1 MLSADQL
8 LDALLERARGA
19 TASET
24 VSVTDA
30 LGRVLAAPQTSA
42 ITVPPLDNSAMD
54 GYAVRAADV
63 VVAGVRLPVSQRIL
77 AGAVGSPLV
86 PGTAARIFTG
96 APVPPGADAVV
107 MQEYCAPLRNPD
119 ETASHSTKPASGQ
132 VAGYLPQAGEGANA
146 MSKPINEGE
155 SVVINKLPQPGENI
169 RRAGEDIRAGAE
181 ILAAGTRLGAAEMGL
196 AASVGLAELP
206 VFKKLKVACFF
217 TGDELVTPGTPL
229 QPGQIYNSN
238 RYTLTGLV
246 NGLGCE
252 LIDLGIVPDTLEA
265 TEAALAHAASLAD
278 VVITS
283 GGVSVGEADYVKA
296 AVEKLGRVE
305 MWKVAMKPGKPLVYG
320 RVNDADFI
328 GLPGNPVSA
337 FVTFCL
343 FVRPFLLKR
352 MGVADVLYRA
362 FAVQADFTWH
372 KPGVRR
378 EFLRTR
384 LQPNGKLALFPNQ
397 SSGVLTS
404 CAWSDGLVDLAVG
417 QTIQPGDW
425 VRFLPFS
432 ELLK

>member
-1 MLSADQL
+1 MLTASQL

-54 GYAVRAADV
+54 GYAVRVADV
-63 VVAGVRLPVSQRIL
+63 AVAGVRLPVSQRIQ
-77 AGAVGSPLV
+77 AGAVGAPLQA
-86 PGTAARIFTG
+86 GTAARIFTG
-96 APVPPGADAVV
+96 APVPAGADAVV
-107 MQEYCAPLRNPD
+107 MQEYCAPHPNP
-119 ETASHSTKPASGQ
+119 
-132 VAGYLPQAGEGANA
+132 LPEGEGANVTP
-146 MSKPINEGE
+146 KPVNEGDE
-155 SVVINKLPQPGENI
+155 VVIHAQPHPGENI
-169 RRAGEDIRAGAE
+169 RRAGEDIQAGAQ
-181 ILAAGTRLGAAEMGL
+181 ILAAGTRIGAAEMGL

-217 TGDELVTPGTPL
+217 TGDELVTPGAPL
-229 QPGQIYNSN
+229 LPGQIYNSN

-246 NGLGCE
+246 NDLGCE

-265 TEAALAHAASLAD
+265 TESALLRAASLAD
-278 VVITS
+278 VIVTS

-320 RVNDADFI
+320 RVKKADFI

-352 MGVADVLYRA
+352 MGAANVLYRA
-362 FAVQADFTWH
+362 FAVQADFTWR
-372 KPGVRR
+372 KPGARR
-378 EFLRTR
+378 EFLRAQLQANGR
-384 LQPNGKLALFPNQ
+384 LGLFPNQ

-404 CAWSDGLVDLAVG
+404 CAWADGLVDLEIG

-425 VRFLPFS
+425 VRFIPFS
-432 ELLK
+432 ELLS

>member
-1 MLSADQL
+1 
-8 LDALLERARGA
+8 
-19 TASET
+19 
-24 VSVTDA
+24 
-30 LGRVLAAPQTSA
+30 
-42 ITVPPLDNSAMD
+42 
-54 GYAVRAADV
+54 
-63 VVAGVRLPVSQRIL
+63 
-77 AGAVGSPLV
+77 
-86 PGTAARIFTG
+86 
-96 APVPPGADAVV
+96 VPPGADAVL
-107 MQEYCAPLRNPD
+107 MQEYCGLEGD
-119 ETASHSTKPASGQ
+119 E
-132 VAGYLPQAGEGANA
+132 
-146 MSKPINEGE
+146 
-155 SVVINKLPQPGENI
+155 VVIHALPRPGENI
-169 RRAGEDIRAGAE
+169 RRAGEDIQAGAQ
-181 ILAAGTRLGAAEMGL
+181 ILAAGTRLGAVEMGL

-217 TGDELVTPGTPL
+217 TGDELVTPGAPL
-229 QPGQIYNSN
+229 VPGQIYNSN

-265 TEAALAHAASLAD
+265 TEAALAQAASLAD

-352 MGVADVLYRA
+352 MGAADVLYRA
-362 FAVQADFTWH
+362 FAVQADFAWK

-384 LQPNGKLALFPNQ
+384 LQPDGKLGLFPNQ

-404 CAWSDGLVDLAVG
+404 CAWADGLVDLEIG

-425 VRFLPFS
+425 LRFIPFS
-432 ELLK
+432 ELLS

>member
-8 LDALLERARGA
+8 LDALLERAHGV
-19 TASET
+19 TETET
-24 VSVTDA
+24 VALTDA

-42 ITVPPLDNSAMD
+42 ITVPPMDNSAMD
-54 GYAVRAADV
+54 GYAVRVADV
-63 VVAGVRLPVSQRIL
+63 TVAGVRLPVSQRIL
-77 AGAVGSPLV
+77 AGAVGEPLQ

-96 APVPPGADAVV
+96 APVPPGADAVL
-107 MQEYCAPLRNPD
+107 MQEYCVPLPNP
-119 ETASHSTKPASGQ
+119 
-132 VAGYLPQAGEGANA
+132 LPQAGEGANA
-146 MSKPINEGE
+146 MPKPIY
-155 SVVINKLPQPGENI
+155 VVINAMPHPGENI
-169 RRAGEDIRAGAE
+169 RRAGEDIQAGAR
-181 ILAAGTRLGAAEMGL
+181 ILAAGTRIGAAEMGL

-206 VFKKLKVACFF
+206 VFRKLKVACFF

-238 RYTLTGLV
+238 RYTLSGLV

-252 LIDLGIVPDTLEA
+252 LIDLGIVPDTLQA
-265 TEAALAHAASLAD
+265 TEAALARASQVAD

-352 MGVADVLYRA
+352 MGASDVLYRA
-362 FAVQADFTWH
+362 FAVQADFAWS
-372 KPGVRR
+372 KAGARR
-378 EFLRTR
+378 EFLRAR

-404 CAWSDGLVDLAVG
+404 CSWSDGLVDLGVG
-417 QTIQPGDW
+417 QTIAPGDW
-425 VRFLPFS
+425 VRFIPLS
-432 ELLK
+432 ELLA

>member
-8 LDALLERARGA
+8 LDALLERAHGVPE
-19 TASET
+19 TET
-24 VSVTDA
+24 VAVTDA

-42 ITVPPLDNSAMD
+42 ITVPPMDNSAMD
-54 GYAVRAADV
+54 GYAVRVADIMT
-63 VVAGVRLPVSQRIL
+63 AGIKLPVSQRIL
-77 AGAVGSPLV
+77 AGAIGEPLQPGS
-86 PGTAARIFTG
+86 AARIFTG
-96 APVPPGADAVV
+96 APVPPGADAVL
-107 MQEYCAPLRNPD
+107 MQEYCEA
-119 ETASHSTKPASGQ
+119 T
-132 VAGYLPQAGEGANA
+132 GEHVVLNA
-146 MSKPINEGE
+146 MPH
-155 SVVINKLPQPGENI
+155 LGENI
-169 RRAGEDIRAGAE
+169 RRAGEDIQAGAQ
-181 ILAAGTRLGAAEMGL
+181 ILAAGTRIGAAEMGL

-206 VFKKLKVACFF
+206 VFRKLKVACFF

-238 RYTLTGLV
+238 RYTLNGLV

-265 TEAALAHAASLAD
+265 TEAALARASQEAD

-352 MGVADVLYRA
+352 MGASDVLYRA
-362 FAVQADFTWH
+362 FAVQADFAWS
-372 KPGVRR
+372 KAGARR
-378 EFLRTR
+378 EFLRAR
-384 LQPNGKLALFPNQ
+384 LQPDGRLALFPNQ

-404 CAWSDGLVDLAVG
+404 CAWSDGLVDLGVG
-417 QTIQPGDW
+417 QTIAPGDW
-425 VRFLPFS
+425 VRFIPLS
-432 ELLK
+432 ELLA

>member
-8 LDALLERARGA
+8 LDALLERARGV
-19 TASET
+19 TANKT
-24 VSVTDA
+24 VPVTDA
-30 LGRVLAAPQTSA
+30 LGRVLAAPLTSA
-42 ITVPPLDNSAMD
+42 LTVPPLDNSAMD
-54 GYAVRAADV
+54 GYAVRVADIA
-63 VVAGVRLPVSQRIL
+63 VAGVRLPVSQRIL
-77 AGAVGSPLV
+77 AGTVGTPLV

-96 APVPPGADAVV
+96 APVPPGADAVL
-107 MQEYCAPLRNPD
+107 MQEYCGLEGD
-119 ETASHSTKPASGQ
+119 E
-132 VAGYLPQAGEGANA
+132 
-146 MSKPINEGE
+146 
-155 SVVINKLPQPGENI
+155 VVIHALPRPGENI
-169 RRAGEDIRAGAE
+169 RRAGEDIQAGAQ
-181 ILAAGTRLGAAEMGL
+181 ILAAGTRLGAVEMGL

-217 TGDELVTPGTPL
+217 TGDELVTPGAPL
-229 QPGQIYNSN
+229 VPGQIYNSN

-265 TEAALAHAASLAD
+265 TEAALAQAASLAD

-320 RVNDADFI
+320 RVGEADFI

-362 FAVQADFTWH
+362 FAVQANFAWK

-384 LQPNGKLALFPNQ
+384 LQSDGKLGLFPNQ

-404 CAWSDGLVDLAVG
+404 CAWADGLVDLEIG

-425 VRFLPFS
+425 VRFIPFS
-432 ELLK
+432 ELLS

>member
-8 LDALLERARGA
+8 LDALLERARGVTA
-19 TASET
+19 TET
-24 VSVTDA
+24 VPVANA

-54 GYAVRAADV
+54 GYAVRVADV
-63 VVAGVRLPVSQRIL
+63 AVAGVRLPISQRIL
-77 AGAVGSPLV
+77 AGAVGEPLT

-96 APVPPGADAVV
+96 APVPLGADAVL
-107 MQEYCAPLRNPD
+107 MQEYCGTEGD
-119 ETASHSTKPASGQ
+119 EVILHA
-132 VAGYLPQAGEGANA
+132 LPR
-146 MSKPINEGE
+146 
-155 SVVINKLPQPGENI
+155 PGENI
-169 RRAGEDIRAGAE
+169 RRAGEDIAAGAQ
-181 ILAAGTRLGAAEMGL
+181 ILAAGTRIGAAEMGL

-206 VFKKLKVACFF
+206 VFIKLKVACFF
-217 TGDELVTPGTPL
+217 TGDELVTPGEPL
-229 QPGQIYNSN
+229 VPGQIYNSN

-246 NGLGCE
+246 NALGCE

-265 TEAALAHAASLAD
+265 TEAALARAAREAD

-283 GGVSVGEADYVKA
+283 GGVSVGEADYVRA

-320 RVNDADFI
+320 RVNEADFI

-352 MGVADVLYRA
+352 MGAADVLYRA
-362 FAVQADFTWH
+362 FAVQADFAW
-372 KPGVRR
+372 KKSGARR
-378 EFLRTR
+378 EFLRAQ

-404 CAWSDGLVDLAVG
+404 CAWADGLVDLGVG
-417 QTIQPGDW
+417 QTVQPGDW
-425 VRFLPFS
+425 VRFIPFS
-432 ELLK
+432 ELLS

>member
-8 LDALLERARGA
+8 LDALLERAHGV

-24 VSVTDA
+24 VAVSAA

-42 ITVPPLDNSAMD
+42 ITVPPADNSAMD
-54 GYAVRAADV
+54 GYAVRVADV
-63 VVAGVRLPVSQRIL
+63 SAAGVRLPVSQRIL
-77 AGAVGSPLV
+77 AGAVGETLA

-96 APVPPGADAVV
+96 APLPPGADAVL
-107 MQEYCAPLRNPD
+107 MQEYCAAED
-119 ETASHSTKPASGQ
+119 GD
-132 VAGYLPQAGEGANA
+132 
-146 MSKPINEGE
+146 
-155 SVVINKLPQPGENI
+155 VVIHALPRPGENI
-169 RRAGEDIRAGAE
+169 RRAGEDIVAGAD
-181 ILAAGTRLGAAEMGL
+181 ILAAGTRIGAAEMGL

-206 VFKKLKVACFF
+206 VFRKLRVACFF

-229 QPGQIYNSN
+229 APGQIYNSN

-252 LIDLGIVPDTLEA
+252 LVDLGIVPDTLEA
-265 TEAALAHAASLAD
+265 TEAALARAAREAD

-305 MWKVAMKPGKPLVYG
+305 MWKVAMKPGKPFVYG
-320 RVNDADFI
+320 RVGDTDFI

-352 MGVADVLYRA
+352 MGAADVLYRA
-362 FAVQADFTWH
+362 FAVQADFAWV
-372 KPGVRR
+372 KPGARR
-378 EFLRTR
+378 EFLRAQ
-384 LQPNGKLALFPNQ
+384 LQPNGKLALFANQ

-404 CAWSDGLVDLAVG
+404 CAWADGLVDLAIG
-417 QTIQPGDW
+417 QTVQPGDW
-425 VRFLPFS
+425 VRFIPFS
-432 ELLK
+432 ELLA

>member
-8 LDALLERARGA
+8 LDALLERAHGV

-24 VSVTDA
+24 VAVSAA

-42 ITVPPLDNSAMD
+42 ITVPPADNSAMD
-54 GYAVRAADV
+54 GYAVRVADV
-63 VVAGVRLPVSQRIL
+63 PAAGVRLPVSQRIL
-77 AGAVGSPLV
+77 AGSVGETLA

-107 MQEYCAPLRNPD
+107 MQEYCTPLP
-119 ETASHSTKPASGQ
+119 SP
-132 VAGYLPQAGEGANA
+132 LPQAGEGANA
-146 MSKPINEGE
+146 MPKPINEGE
-155 SVVINKLPQPGENI
+155 SVVVNALPRPGENI
-169 RRAGEDIRAGAE
+169 RRAGEDIVAGAE
-181 ILAAGTRLGAAEMGL
+181 VLAAGTRIGAAEMGL

-206 VFKKLKVACFF
+206 VFRKLKVACFF

-229 QPGQIYNSN
+229 APGQIYNSN

-265 TEAALAHAASLAD
+265 TEAALARAAREAD

-305 MWKVAMKPGKPLVYG
+305 MWKVAMKPGKPFVYG
-320 RVNDADFI
+320 RVGDTDFI

-352 MGVADVLYRA
+352 MGAADVLYRA
-362 FAVQADFTWH
+362 FAVQADFAWV
-372 KPGVRR
+372 KPGARR
-378 EFLRTR
+378 EFLRAQ
-384 LQPNGKLALFPNQ
+384 LQPNGKLALFANQ

-404 CAWSDGLVDLAVG
+404 CAWADGLVDLAIG
-417 QTIQPGDW
+417 QTVQPGDW
-425 VRFLPFS
+425 VRFIPFS
-432 ELLK
+432 ELLA

>member
-1 MLSADQL
+1 MLTANQL
-8 LDALLERARGA
+8 LDALLERARSA
-19 TASET
+19 RETET
-24 VSVTDA
+24 VAVTAA
-30 LGRVLAAPQTSA
+30 LGRVLATPQTSA

-54 GYAVRAADV
+54 GYAVRVADV
-63 VVAGVRLPVSQRIL
+63 AAAGPRLPVSQRIL
-77 AGAVGSPLV
+77 AGAVGESLQ

-96 APVPPGADAVV
+96 APIPPGADAVL
-107 MQEYCAPLRNPD
+107 MQEYCYA
-119 ETASHSTKPASGQ
+119 
-132 VAGYLPQAGEGANA
+132 EGD
-146 MSKPINEGE
+146 G
-155 SVVINKLPQPGENI
+155 VVINALPRRGENV
-169 RRAGEDIRAGAE
+169 RRAGEDIETGAQV
-181 ILAAGTRLGAAEMGL
+181 LDAGTRIGAAEMGL

-206 VFKKLKVACFF
+206 VFRRLKVACFF
-217 TGDELVTPGTPL
+217 TGDEPVTPGTSL
-229 QPGQIYNSN
+229 GPGQIYNSN

-252 LIDLGIVPDTLEA
+252 LIDLGIVPDSLEA
-265 TEAALAHAASLAD
+265 TEAALAGAASVAD

-320 RVNDADFI
+320 RVDEADFI

-352 MGVADVLYRA
+352 MGVRDVLYRA
-362 FAVQADFTWH
+362 FPVKADFAWT

-378 EFLRTR
+378 EFLRAR
-384 LQPNGKLALFPNQ
+384 MQENGRAAIYPNQ

-404 CAWSDGLVDLAVG
+404 CAWADGLVDIEIG
-417 QTIQPGDW
+417 QTVQPGDW
-425 VRFLPFS
+425 VRFIPLA
-432 ELLK
+432 ELLA

>member
-8 LDALLERARGA
+8 LDALLERARGVTA
-19 TASET
+19 TET
-24 VSVTDA
+24 VAVTDA

-42 ITVPPLDNSAMD
+42 ITVPPADNSAMD
-54 GYAVRAADV
+54 GYAVRVADV
-63 VVAGVRLPVSQRIL
+63 AAAGVRLPVSQRIL
-77 AGAVGSPLV
+77 AGAVGEPLA
-86 PGTAARIFTG
+86 PGSAARIFTG
-96 APVPPGADAVV
+96 APVPPGADAVL
-107 MQEYCAPLRNPD
+107 MQEYC
-119 ETASHSTKPASGQ
+119 
-132 VAGYLPQAGEGANA
+132 NA
-146 MSKPINEGE
+146 DDGH
-155 SVVINKLPQPGENI
+155 VVIHALPRPGENI
-169 RRAGEDIRAGAE
+169 RRAGEDIRAGAQV
-181 ILAAGTRLGAAEMGL
+181 LAAGTRFGAAEMGL

-206 VFKKLKVACFF
+206 VFRKLKVACFF

-229 QPGQIYNSN
+229 VPGQIYNSN

-252 LIDLGIVPDTLEA
+252 LVDLGIVPDTLEA
-265 TEAALAHAASLAD
+265 TEAALAQAAREAD

-320 RVNDADFI
+320 RVNEADFI

-352 MGVADVLYRA
+352 MGAAEVLYRA
-362 FAVQADFTWH
+362 YTVPADFAWS
-372 KPGVRR
+372 KPGARR
-378 EFLRTR
+378 EFLRAQ
-384 LQPNGKLALFPNQ
+384 LQPSGRLALFANQ

-404 CAWSDGLVDLAVG
+404 CAWADGLVDLEVG
-417 QTIQPGDW
+417 QTIEPGDW
-425 VRFLPFS
+425 VRFIPFS
-432 ELLK
+432 ELLS

>member
-42 ITVPPLDNSAMD
+42 ITVPPADNSAMD
-54 GYAVRAADV
+54 GYAVRVADV
-63 VVAGVRLPVSQRIL
+63 IVPGVRLPVSQRIL
-77 AGAVGSPLV
+77 AGAVGTPLV

-96 APVPPGADAVV
+96 APVPPGADAVL
-107 MQEYCAPLRNPD
+107 MQEYCATEGDDVVLH
-119 ETASHSTKPASGQ
+119 A
-132 VAGYLPQAGEGANA
+132 LPR
-146 MSKPINEGE
+146 
-155 SVVINKLPQPGENI
+155 PGENI
-169 RRAGEDIRAGAE
+169 RRAGEDIQAGAQV
-181 ILAAGTRLGAAEMGL
+181 LAVGTRLGAAEMGL

-206 VFKKLKVACFF
+206 EFRNLKVACFF
-217 TGDELVTPGTPL
+217 TGDELVTPGAPL
-229 QPGQIYNSN
+229 APGQIYNSN
-238 RYTLTGLV
+238 RYTLTGLL

-252 LIDLGIVPDTLEA
+252 LVDLGIVPDTLEA
-265 TEAALAHAASLAD
+265 TEAALARAAREAD
-278 VVITS
+278 VVVTS
-283 GGVSVGEADYVKA
+283 GGVSVGEADYVRA

-320 RVNDADFI
+320 RVGEADFI

-362 FAVQADFTWH
+362 FAVQADFAWT
-372 KPGVRR
+372 KPGARR
-378 EFLRTR
+378 EFLRAR
-384 LQPNGKLALFPNQ
+384 LQPNGKLGLFPNQ

-404 CAWSDGLVDLAVG
+404 CAWADGLVDLAVQ
-417 QTIQPGDW
+417 QTVQPGDW
-425 VRFLPFS
+425 VRFIPFS

>member
-1 MLSADQL
+1 MLTASQL
-8 LDALLERARGA
+8 LDALLERAHGA

-24 VSVTDA
+24 VAVADA

-42 ITVPPLDNSAMD
+42 MTVPPADNSAMD
-54 GYAVRAADV
+54 GYAVRVADV
-63 VVAGVRLPVSQRIL
+63 AAAGMRLPVSQRIQ
-77 AGAVGSPLV
+77 AGAVGVPLQ

-96 APVPPGADAVV
+96 APVPPGADAVL
-107 MQEYCAPLRNPD
+107 MQEYCGLEGD
-119 ETASHSTKPASGQ
+119 E
-132 VAGYLPQAGEGANA
+132 
-146 MSKPINEGE
+146 
-155 SVVINKLPQPGENI
+155 VVVHMQPHAGENI
-169 RRAGEDIRAGAE
+169 RRAGEDIQAGAQ
-181 ILAAGTRLGAAEMGL
+181 ILAAGTRIGAAEMGL

-206 VFKKLKVACFF
+206 VFRKLKVACFF
-217 TGDELVTPGTPL
+217 TGDELASPGAPL
-229 QPGQIYNSN
+229 QAGQIYNSN

-265 TEAALAHAASLAD
+265 TETALLRAASLAD
-278 VVITS
+278 VVVTS

-320 RVNDADFI
+320 RVNAADFI

-352 MGVADVLYRA
+352 MGATDALYRA
-362 FAVQADFTWH
+362 FAVQADFAWT
-372 KPGVRR
+372 KPGARR
-378 EFLRTR
+378 EFLRAR
-384 LQPNGKLALFPNQ
+384 LQPNGRLALFPNQ

-404 CAWSDGLVDLAVG
+404 CAWADGLVDLEIG
-417 QTIQPGDW
+417 QTIRPGDW
-425 VRFLPFS
+425 VRFIPFS
-432 ELLK
+432 ELLA